1 MEVRIGVQ
9 HVARELVVDTDASTE
24 DVEKIVAE
32 ALEGGKAL
40 LTLTDRREKR
50 VVVPTATIGY
60 VEIGSNTKQTVGFA
74 AVAE

>member
-9 HVARELVVDTDASTE
+9 HVTRELVVDTDASVE
-24 DVEKIVAE
+24 EVEKAVAE
-32 ALEGGKAL
+32 VLEGGKAL

-50 VVVPTATIGY
+50 VVVPAASVGY

>member
-9 HVARELVVDTDASTE
+9 HVTRELVVDTEASAE
-24 DVEKIVAE
+24 DVEKAVAE
-32 ALEGGKAL
+32 VLEGEKTL
-40 LTLTDRREKR
+40 LTLTDRRDKR
-50 VVVPTATIGY
+50 VVVPASTIGY